1 VLLAQQCLQSGA
13 WDQALAL
20 CEARSD
26 LDDPSVRLC
35 QAVARFVGGD
45 AVTALAELARLREA
59 FPDHLSA
66 RAIQAQMLARS
77 GNRSAA
83 LAPLLELVELYPD
96 YPGACGLLASLVM
109 PGPNY
114 LEVLARLHERLK
126 PETYLEIGVES
137 GKSFALARHATRAIG
152 IDPSPHVPEHALSAG
167 AQLFTETSDAFFA
180 ARSRESLLE
189 NRRLDLAFIDGM
201 HRFENALADFAHC
214 ERWAHEGAT
223 IVLHDCLP
231 IVARTA
237 SRDRATNFWV
247 GDTWKVVLALAAHR
261 PDLRIRTILCPPS
274 GLIVVRRLNPASTSI
289 SQNLEAVVAEFAERE
304 WQHPAGRAPAEYQLV
319 SNDERGWLDALG

>member
-45 AVTALAELARLREA
+45 AQTALAELARLREA
-59 FPDHLSA
+59 FPEHLSA

-83 LAPLLELVELYPD
+83 LTPLLELCELYPD

-126 PETYLEIGVES
+126 PQSYLEIGVES
-137 GKSFALARHATRAIG
+137 GKSFTLARHARLAIG
-152 IDPSPHVPEHALSAG
+152 IDPNPHVPEHTLPASAR
-167 AQLFTETSDAFFA
+167 LFAETSDAFFA
-180 ARSRESLLE
+180 ARSRESLLG
-189 NRRLDLAFIDGM
+189 NGRLDFSFIDGM

-214 ERWAHEGAT
+214 ERWAHADST

-237 SRDRATNFWV
+237 SRERATNFWV
-247 GDTWKVVLALAAHR
+247 GDTWKVVLALSAHR
-261 PDLRIRTILCPPS
+261 PELRIRTIVCPPS
-274 GLIVVRRLNPASTSI
+274 GLIVIRRLDPESTAI
-289 SQNLEAVVAEFAERE
+289 SQNFDGIVAEFAERE
-304 WQHPAGRAPAEYQLV
+304 WQHPAGRAPAAFQLV
-319 SNDERGWLDALG
+319 PNDERGWLDALG

>member
-1 VLLAQQCLQSGA
+1 MLLAQQYLQSGA

-35 QAVARFVGGD
+35 QAVARFVGGE
-45 AVTALAELARLREA
+45 TEQALDELARLREA

-83 LAPLLELVELYPD
+83 LSPLLELCALYPD

-109 PGPNY
+109 PGPSY

-126 PETYLEIGVES
+126 PRSYLEIGVES
-137 GKSFALARHATRAIG
+137 GKSLALARHSTLSIG
-152 IDPSPHVPEHALSAG
+152 IDPNPHVPSQALPPG
-167 AQLFTETSDAFFA
+167 AQLFAETSDAFFA
-180 ARSRESLLE
+180 ARTRESLLGT
-189 NRRLDLAFIDGM
+189 RRVDLSFIDGL

-214 ERWAHEGAT
+214 ERWAHADAT

-231 IVARTA
+231 VLERTT
-237 SRDRATNFWV
+237 SRERATNFWV
-247 GDTWKVVLALAAHR
+247 GDTWKVVLALSTHR

-274 GLIVVRRLNPASTSI
+274 GLIVVRRLNPGSTAI
-289 SQNLEAVVAEFAERE
+289 SQNLAGIVAEFAGRE
-304 WQHPAGRAPAEYQLV
+304 WQHSAGQAPAEFQLV